1 VEIGKAVPAPPDR
14 ALFRLGPSVLAAF
27 VTTLTCAA
35 VARAQ
40 VPALPFGI
48 GEKLSYSI
56 RSTGIGSGGKAVM
69 AISGPADVRGTPAMV
84 ATFSISAHLALFL
97 KGSVKSKSWI
107 DPQSFASLR
116 FTKVEH
122 RPLSS
127 ANDSIE
133 IFPAELRWVGMR
145 SDSGVLASD
154 TPLDELSFIYFL
166 RTLPLVPDTLYSFDR
181 FYDQRRSPTTV
192 QVAQRET
199 VTTPAGTFET
209 VELDMHVK
217 DPALDHGEGVVRVW
231 VSDDRWRLPVRIES
245 AMPGLG
251 TGVFTL
257 TTVVHGATAT
267 PDSTRYPTPSGRT
280 E

>member
-1 VEIGKAVPAPPDR
+1 VYLDDAPSSPLSR
-14 ALFRLGPSVLAAF
+14 AFSHTGPFLTAAF
-27 VTTLTCAA
+27 TLASAA
-35 VARAQ
+35 GAQ
-40 VPALPFGI
+40 APALPFGI
-48 GEKLSYSI
+48 GEQLKYTVHG
-56 RSTGIGSGGKAVM
+56 TGIGSGGNAVLT
-69 AISGPADVRGTPAMV
+69 ISGPVDVRGTATMV
-84 ATFSISAHLALFL
+84 ATFRVTAHLALFL
-97 KGSVKSKSWI
+97 KGSVVTMSWI
-107 DPQSFASLR
+107 DPETFASLR

-127 ANDSIE
+127 ASDSIE
-133 IFPAELRWVGMR
+133 IFPAELRWVSVRG
-145 SDSGVLASD
+145 DSGVLAGD

-231 VSDDRWRLPVRIES
+231 VSDDQWRLPVRIES

-257 TTVVHGATAT
+257 TTVVHGATAIS
-267 PDSTRYPTPSGRT
+267 DSTRHPAPSGRS

>member
-1 VEIGKAVPAPPDR
+1 MAP
-14 ALFRLGPSVLAAF
+14 
-27 VTTLTCAA
+27 
-35 VARAQ
+35 AQ
-40 VPALPFGI
+40 VPTVPFGI
-48 GEKLSYSI
+48 GEQLTYSI
-56 RSTGIGSGGKAVM
+56 RSTGVGSGGDARLTL
-69 AISGPADVRGTPAMV
+69 SGPADVRGMSAMV
-84 ATFSISAHLALFL
+84 ATFSVTAHLALFL
-97 KGSVKSKSWI
+97 QGSVESRSWI

-116 FTKVEH
+116 FTKEEH

-133 IFPAELRWVGMR
+133 IFPAELRWVGLR
-145 SDSGVLASD
+145 GDSGVLASD

-217 DPALDHGEGVVRVW
+217 DPALDHGEGTVRVW

-245 AMPGLG
+245 AMPGIG

-257 TTVVHGATAT
+257 TTVVHGATAA
-267 PDSTRYPTPSGRT
+267 PDSMEHPAPSGRT
-280 E
+280 K